1 MSLTATAQS
10 IPGTLRQ
17 EVVVAGRHRL
27 ITDEPERLGG
37 DGSAPAPH
45 ELLPAA
51 VASCIATSLV
61 MYARTKDWDL
71 GGVSVDVQY
80 DNTSTPRRC
89 EVTVELG
96 CALTACQLDR
106 LEKVARSCPVRR
118 SLEGGVEFAET
129 IHAGRAMLA
138 ERGAA

>member
-1 MSLTATAQS
+1 
-10 IPGTLRQ
+10 
-17 EVVVAGRHRL
+17 
-27 ITDEPERLGG
+27 
-37 DGSAPAPH
+37 
-45 ELLPAA
+45 
-51 VASCIATSLV
+51 

-80 DNTSTPRRC
+80 DNTSAPRRC

-96 CALTACQLDR
+96 CALTAGQFDR
-106 LEKVARSCPVRR
+106 LERVARSCPVRR

-129 IHAGRAMLA
+129 IHAGRAMLG